1 MCNSNVHLDQDPV
14 TILAQIHHN
23 LLTAA
28 DDLRLFTLTH
38 HTAAPTPHNLGI
50 AATALGQID
59 DTVLGEVERLALG
72 GQ

>member
-38 HTAAPTPHNLGI
+38 HTAAPTPHNLNT
-50 AATALGQID
+50 ARDALGVAD
-59 DTVLGEVERLALG
+59 AKVLDEVERLALG